1 MAKSRSDHALFPYVL
16 ATTVLLAAMA
26 GLWDMSGGTGESNA
40 DGDRIAVRM
49 DTLDLAGAT
58 EARGYGLMKIINES
72 GRPIAIRL
80 VGPVYRDS
88 RTVLV
93 PSWQDKVV
101 TGLEPGAWTAKY
113 CVGSDCG
120 ELSHPIHYEETVP
133 DGNLHYTTAVIR
145 FAPSPAEWPAAR
157 RISIEDFNGE

>member
-1 MAKSRSDHALFPYVL
+1 MVKRRSSGAIFPYVL
-16 ATTVLLAAMA
+16 ATMALLAAVA
-26 GLWDMSGGTGESNA
+26 GLWDIAGGAGSNA

-49 DTLDLAGAT
+49 DTLNVAGAT
-58 EARGYGLMKIINES
+58 EARGYGLMKIVNES
-72 GRPIAIRL
+72 GRPMAIRL

-101 TGLEPGAWTAKY
+101 RGLEPGAWTVKY
-113 CVGSDCG
+113 CADSDCG
-120 ELSHPIHYEETVP
+120 ELSHPVDYEETVP

-145 FAPSPAEWPAAR
+145 FGPSPAEWPAAR
-157 RISIEDFNGE
+157 RISLEDFNAD

>member
-1 MAKSRSDHALFPYVL
+1 VAKSRSNTALFPYLL
-16 ATTVLLAAMA
+16 ATMVLLAVLA
-26 GLWDMSGGTGESNA
+26 GLWEMSGGVGGSNA
-40 DGDRIAVRM
+40 ERDGIAVRM
-49 DTLDLAGAT
+49 DTLNVAGAT
-58 EARGYGLMKIINES
+58 EARGYGLMKIVNES
-72 GRPIAIRL
+72 GRPIAMRL

-120 ELSHPIHYEETVP
+120 ELRHAIDYQETVP
-133 DGNLHYTTAVIR
+133 DGNLHYTTAVLR
-145 FAPSPAEWPAAR
+145 FGPSPAEWPAAR
-157 RISIEDFNGE
+157 RISVEDFNAD